1 MSTIQYAECSRSVS
15 DGDLT
20 SAEKKKA
27 KEIAFSENNDKQI
40 FFTLPRWMS
49 VRRKK
54 NKIKYVKV
62 DVPFNSNENEKRKY
76 ESLDSKN
83 IEKEKHREKSSNFI
97 RKLFRSNSFF
107 SSNSSK
113 NANRNLSKVPTS
125 PSLFSSNSDMRCSS
139 AFNFNSIDYQ
149 EYFKDKIPA
158 VCGLKNHGNT
168 CFMNAVIQCLSNTD
182 MFAEYFVM
190 DHFKI
195 DLLRRNKTHSKRYG
209 TRGEVTEQLAALL
222 KSLWSCQYYGNI
234 SNKFKHSVAKYGNQ
248 YEGNEQHDA
257 QEFLLWLLDK
267 VHEDLNTAPKEKYKK
282 TKGNLGRSDEDIAAE
297 MLANHLRCN
306 SSFIH
311 DLFQGQFRSSL
322 CCLGCGRFSNTFD
335 PYLCVSL
342 PIPTFHTIPVYLY
355 IIFLNEKVKMNKV
368 GILIDSQAT
377 VYDFREKLSTSF
389 KTSKENLLL
398 LEIING
404 EFERTFCDSDLVADF
419 KDSKHLYAIETPP
432 GDKNVSMESEKIC
445 LVISNKIEKE
455 SSCEMLWRPFVL
467 DVTREISYSELMKI
481 ILEAMRHPFE
491 NIFDLD
497 LENCFSLCIIDGE
510 PVNETICSS
519 VDMPLYMPAID
530 KALMLC
536 TGAIPHVKLSIVWNK
551 VAKDI
556 FPMELNFIEEH
567 ASVNA
572 VRNSRKQS
580 DDITLKECFDL
591 YFNEER
597 LESEDAWVC
606 AYCHHR
612 LPCVKSL
619 SLWTIPDVFIVHL
632 KRFRQSASQRL
643 KMTTFVNFPFSGL
656 DMSPYITT
664 RNQNVQQ
671 MHNNSSS
678 LAFWSPWKRPRYRPY
693 SRLEDN
699 VYELYAVCNH
709 HGSMQGGHYTAYC
722 RNPVNGHWYHFDDTK
737 VQEVQ
742 ASEVI
747 SADAYILFYQR
758 SSLISHSCASSS
770 SSGYSSASSTYS
782 VGPEHWAFHMA
793 AFFRDVPITSKS
805 QDSLYDAGKTASL
818 DRRTIASHRPFDRSM
833 KAYSTLHPP
842 STDKANAVKLDLTD
856 SNINY
861 QENKSVLKDEIP
873 PPPPPARHYWT
884 VTSV

>member
-1 MSTIQYAECSRSVS
+1 MSKTQYAECSRSVS
-15 DGDLT
+15 DGDLA
-20 SAEKKKA
+20 SVEKKKA
-27 KEIAFSENNDKQI
+27 KEFAFAENTDKQV

-62 DVPFNSNENEKRKY
+62 DVPFNSH
-76 ESLDSKN
+76 DG
-83 IEKEKHREKSSNFI
+83 KEKNKCNSLESKSSQKDKHSDKPNFI

-107 SSNSSK
+107 SSSSSK
-113 NANRNLSKVPTS
+113 NHNKTLSKVPTS
-125 PSLFSSNSDMRCSS
+125 PSLFSSNSDVRSSS
-139 AFNFNSIDYQ
+139 AFNFHSFDFQ

-190 DHFKI
+190 NHFKM
-195 DLLRRNKTHSKRYG
+195 DLLRRNKSHSKRYG
-209 TRGEVTEQLAALL
+209 TRGEVTEQLGALL
-222 KSLWSCQYYGNI
+222 KSLWSCQYYANI
-234 SNKFKHSVAKYGNQ
+234 SNKFKHSVAKYGSQ
-248 YEGNEQHDA
+248 YEGNDQHDA

-335 PYLCVSL
+335 PYLCISL
-342 PIPTFHTIPVYLY
+342 PIPSSHTIPV
-355 IIFLNEKVKMNKV
+355 FLHIVFLEEKVKMKKV
-368 GILIDSQAT
+368 GVLLDAQAN
-377 VYDFREKLSTSF
+377 VYDLREKLNMSF
-389 KTSKENLLL
+389 KTSKDNLLI
-398 LEIING
+398 LEIIDG
-404 EFERTFCDSDLVADF
+404 EFQRTFCGSDIVSDF
-419 KDSKHLYAIETPP
+419 KDSKNLFAIEVPS
-432 GDKNVSMESEKIC
+432 KNNVSMETEKIS
-445 LVISNKIEKE
+445 LVISSKIEFE
-455 SSCEMLWRPFVL
+455 NGCEMLWRPFVL
-467 DVTREISYSELMKI
+467 DVTREVSYTELQKEI
-481 ILEAMRHPFE
+481 FDAMSYPFK

-497 LENCFSLCIIDGE
+497 LKNCFSLCINDGE
-510 PVNETICSS
+510 PINEKICSS

-536 TGAIPHVKLSIVWNK
+536 LEGIPHVKLSIVWNK
-551 VAKDI
+551 VAKEI
-556 FPMELNFIEEH
+556 FPTELNFIELHSSIEN
-567 ASVNA
+567 V
-572 VRNSRKQS
+572 VNSRKQS
-580 DDITLKECFDL
+580 DEMTLQECFDL

-597 LESEDAWVC
+597 LEREDAWVC

-632 KRFRQSASQRL
+632 KRFRQSSTQRV
-643 KMTTFVNFPFSGL
+643 KIMTYVNFPLTGL
-656 DMSPYITT
+656 DMNPYVAA

-671 MHNNSSS
+671 IHNTS
-678 LAFWSPWKRPRYRPY
+678 LTSLTFWSPWKRPRYRPY
-693 SRLEDN
+693 TRFEDN

-722 RNPVNGHWYHFDDTK
+722 RNPVNGHWYNYDDTK
-737 VQEVQ
+737 VQEIPV
-742 ASEVI
+742 SEVI
-747 SADAYILFYQR
+747 STDAYILFYQR
-758 SSLISHSCASSS
+758 SNLTSHSCASSS

-793 AFFRDVPITSKS
+793 SFFRDIPLTSKS
-805 QDSLYDAGKTASL
+805 QDSLYDVGKTASL
-818 DRRTIASHRPFDRSM
+818 DRRTTPLHRPFDRSM
-833 KAYSTLHPP
+833 KAYSTLCPP
-842 STDKANAVKLDLTD
+842 AVDRVNTTKLDLTD
-856 SNINY
+856 SNISY
-861 QENKSVLKDEIP
+861 KELKSEPKVEIP
-873 PPPPPARHYWT
+873 PPPPPAKHYWT